1 MNKPIIHK
9 YASKLLD
16 PAVPVTDEDVQPI
29 LSEIGFTDQERAL
42 VRLREMCTTDRI
54 REELTLI
61 LPTLLQALSDAA
73 TPDGSLINFERFINS
88 VSQPEIMLSFL
99 TQNPRAVEIL
109 VRLFVGS
116 QFLTEILLKNPD
128 YLERLTR
135 YNRIAEFKS
144 QQQFYSEAM
153 TAARAET
160 GSTAE
165 KFDVLRRLQRWEL
178 LRIGA
183 CDTFGLM
190 DLKNITV
197 QLSLLADGLV
207 QSCLTILSEEMNL
220 PIDDF
225 AVLAF
230 GKLGG
235 EELNYSSDID
245 LVFIAGDNSTQYW
258 QLGQRLIKSL
268 MESTS
273 EGFLYRVDMR
283 LRPWGRSGAL
293 VTTVDAYVDY
303 FARHGRLW
311 EKQAMLKARVI
322 AGNQKLG
329 IEFFRRIEPQ
339 IYSCDPEE
347 VRKNVLEMKQRI
359 ETELKKKGK
368 DWGEVKSGKGSIR
381 DVEFTTQY
389 LQMSN
394 GAKYSAVRS
403 INTLDGLVRLV
414 DHGLIQADEYRY
426 LTSGYVFFRKIE
438 HALQLMHYNQEHH
451 MPTDEREL
459 AYLAR
464 RLDFQDG
471 QQLVQYYERHRK
483 AVRGIFKK
491 YIHAPAEKNSE
502 HHEAGPEQEA
512 NLIGMMAASYS
523 KLFNETEIEKHSLMS
538 KKLSDTNI
546 VELETEK
553 LPDSQTRLTMVGVDQ
568 TGDLSLI
575 CGLLFVYGFDIQKGH
590 LFTNQKV
597 RPASS
602 SQSRSSRTSEKSKNT
617 RKFVIVLDVKS
628 PVESV
633 QSTVWIDYKNDLSEL
648 LNKVETGKSREAVGE
663 LAKRVA
669 GALRDLSQASQVLYP
684 VEIELDN
691 ETDSR
696 HTILRIESEDTIG
709 FLYELTNALSMSG
722 IDIARMVIDSEATK
736 VRDVLYVTDE
746 KGEKISSEEQQQ
758 GLRAAVVLIKHFTH
772 LLPRSPNPEAALLHF
787 REFLEHLFKQP
798 NWVEEISSLERTNVL
813 SALARLLGVSDF
825 LWEDFLRLQ
834 HSNLFP
840 VVANVEELKNRI
852 PFDELKA
859 ELSRELEQATS
870 LEEQQERLNAF
881 KDRAMLRT
889 DMRHILGHISEFG
902 QFSDELTDVAEVVVQ
917 GAYDICN
924 EQVLERYGLPQLES
938 GEPCRLAICA
948 LGKCGGRELGFASD
962 IELMFIYE
970 GTGQTTGPE
979 IMTNNEYYLK
989 LVERFSKMIKA
1000 RSEGIFQI
1008 DLRLRPYGQA
1018 GSLAVSAE
1026 AFQSYFSHGGAAWPY
1041 ERQALVKLRPIAADE
1056 EFGNKI
1062 VRMRDDIIYS
1072 GKPFDVAAMLA
1083 MREKQIQQLVKGGT
1097 INAKLGDGGLVDCEY
1112 LIQGLQI
1119 TYGHRNPMLRTTN
1132 TLEGIYA
1139 LKELGLISPDDFQNL
1154 RNAYIFL
1161 RRLIDALRM
1170 VRGNAKDLTV
1180 PPQDQEEFEFLAR
1193 RLGYGSHTEKLQ
1205 QEITSTIDCVRDFSR
1220 LLEPIKA
1227 MTIRTNG

>member
-1 MNKPIIHK
+1 MNIPVL
-9 YASKLLD
+9 YSNAAKLLD
-16 PAVPVTDEDVQPI
+16 QQVPASDPEVQQI
-29 LSEIGFTDQERAL
+29 LAGIGFTDQERAL
-42 VRLREMCTTDRI
+42 TRVREMCTSDGI
-54 REELTLI
+54 RKELTLI
-61 LPTLLQALSDAA
+61 LPTLLQALTDAA

-88 VSQPEIMLSFL
+88 VSEPEIMLNFL
-99 TQNPRAVEIL
+99 THNPRAVEIL

-153 TAARAET
+153 AAARQEAK
-160 GSTAE
+160 STAE
-165 KFDVLRRLQRWEL
+165 IFDILRRFQRWEL

-207 QSCLTILSEEMNL
+207 QTCLTILSEELNL
-220 PIDDF
+220 PLDDF

-322 AGNQKLG
+322 AGNQNLG
-329 IEFFRRIEPQ
+329 INFFRRIEPQ
-339 IYSCDPEE
+339 IFNCDPEE

-359 ETELKKKGK
+359 EAELKKKGK

-389 LQMSN
+389 LQMAN
-394 GAKYSAVRS
+394 GAKHPSIRS

-414 DHGLIQADEYRY
+414 DHGLIQADEYRH

-464 RLDFQDG
+464 RLDFQEG
-471 QQLVQYYERHRK
+471 QQLVQYYEQHRK
-483 AVRGIFKK
+483 AVRNIFKK
-491 YIHAPAEKNSE
+491 YIHPPKSDSGLHTAQS
-502 HHEAGPEQEA
+502 EQES
-512 NLIGMMAASYS
+512 NPIGMMAASYS
-523 KLFNETEIEKHSLMS
+523 KVFNEAEIEKHSQMAR
-538 KKLSDTNI
+538 KLSETNN
-546 VELETEK
+546 VELQTEK
-553 LPDSQTRLTMVGVDQ
+553 IPENQLRLTMVGFDQ

-575 CGLLFVYGFDIQKGH
+575 CGLLFVYGFDIQQGH

-597 RPASS
+597 NPAAS
-602 SQSRSSRTSEKSKNT
+602 SQSRSPKLSEKSKSK
-617 RKFVIVLDVKS
+617 RKFVIVLDVKAS
-628 PVESV
+628 DAAV
-633 QSTVWIDYKNDLSEL
+633 QPSFWISYKKDLTEL
-648 LNKVETGKSREAVGE
+648 LNKVETGKIQEAVGE

-669 GALRDLSQASQVLYP
+669 GALHDLPQASQMLYP

-691 ETDSR
+691 DTDAR
-696 HTILRIESEDTIG
+696 YTILRIQSEDTIG

-722 IDIARMVIDSEATK
+722 IDIARMVIDSEGNK
-736 VRDVLYVTDE
+736 VSDVLYVTDD
-746 KGEKISSEEQQQ
+746 KGEKISAEAQQQ
-758 GLRAAVVLIKHFTH
+758 GLRAAIVLIKHFTH
-772 LLPRSPNPEAALLHF
+772 LLPRSPNPESALLHF

-798 NWVEEISSLERTNVL
+798 NWVEEISSLERTSVL

-840 VVANVEELKNRI
+840 VVANVEELKNRVS
-852 PFDELKA
+852 FAELKA
-859 ELSRELEQATS
+859 ELARELAEATS
-870 LEEQQERLNAF
+870 AEDQQERLNAF

-917 GAYDICN
+917 GAYEICDL
-924 EQVLERYGLPQLES
+924 QLQERYGVPRLET
-938 GEPCRLAICA
+938 EDPCRISICA

-970 GTGQTTGPE
+970 GSGQTTGPE
-979 IMTNNEYYLK
+979 IITNNEYYLK
-989 LVERFSKMIKA
+989 LVEKFSKMIKT

-1026 AFQSYFSHGGAAWPY
+1026 AFQSYFSHEGAAWPY

-1056 EFGNKI
+1056 EFGNQI
-1062 VRMRDDIIYS
+1062 VRMRDSIIYS

-1112 LIQGLQI
+1112 LIQSLQI
-1119 TYGHRNPMLRTTN
+1119 TYGHRNPGLRTTN
-1132 TLEGIYA
+1132 TLEGIDS
-1139 LKELGLISPDDFQNL
+1139 LKELGLISPDDYVKL

-1180 PPQDQEEFEFLAR
+1180 PPQDQEEFDFLAR

-1205 QEITSTIDCVRDFSR
+1205 TEISVTMDRVRDFSR
-1220 LLEPIKA
+1220 LLAPIKA

>member
-1 MNKPIIHK
+1 MNIPVL
-9 YASKLLD
+9 YSNAAKLLD
-16 PAVPVTDEDVQPI
+16 QQVPASDPEVQQI
-29 LSEIGFTDQERAL
+29 LAGIGFTDQERAL
-42 VRLREMCTTDRI
+42 TRVREMCTSDGI
-54 REELTLI
+54 RKELTLI
-61 LPTLLQALSDAA
+61 LPTLLQALTDAA

-88 VSQPEIMLSFL
+88 VSEPEIMLNFL
-99 TQNPRAVEIL
+99 THNPRAVEIL

-153 TAARAET
+153 AAARQEAK
-160 GSTAE
+160 STAE
-165 KFDVLRRLQRWEL
+165 IFDILRRFQRWEL

-207 QSCLTILSEEMNL
+207 QTCLTILSEELNL
-220 PIDDF
+220 PLDDF

-322 AGNQKLG
+322 AGNQNLG
-329 IEFFRRIEPQ
+329 INFFRRIEPQ
-339 IYSCDPEE
+339 IFNCDPEE

-359 ETELKKKGK
+359 EAELKKKGK

-389 LQMSN
+389 LQMAN
-394 GAKYSAVRS
+394 GAKHPSIRS

-414 DHGLIQADEYRY
+414 DHGLIQADEYRH

-464 RLDFQDG
+464 RLDFQEG
-471 QQLVQYYERHRK
+471 QQLVQYYEQHRK
-483 AVRGIFKK
+483 AVRNIFKK
-491 YIHAPAEKNSE
+491 YIHPPKSDSGLHAAQS
-502 HHEAGPEQEA
+502 EQES
-512 NLIGMMAASYS
+512 NPIGMMAASYS
-523 KLFNETEIEKHSLMS
+523 KVFNEAEIEKHSQMAR
-538 KKLSDTNI
+538 KLSETNN
-546 VELETEK
+546 VELQTEK
-553 LPDSQTRLTMVGVDQ
+553 IPENQLRLTMVGFDQ

-575 CGLLFVYGFDIQKGH
+575 CGLLFVYGFDIQQGH

-597 RPASS
+597 NPAAS
-602 SQSRSSRTSEKSKNT
+602 SQSRSPKPSEKSKSK
-617 RKFVIVLDVKS
+617 RKFVIVLDVKAS
-628 PVESV
+628 DAAV
-633 QSTVWIDYKNDLSEL
+633 QPSFWISYKKDLTEL
-648 LNKVETGKSREAVGE
+648 LNKVEIGKIQEAVGE

-669 GALRDLSQASQVLYP
+669 GALHDLPQASQMLYP

-691 ETDSR
+691 DTDAR
-696 HTILRIESEDTIG
+696 YTILRIQSEDTIG

-722 IDIARMVIDSEATK
+722 IDIARMVIDSEGNK
-736 VRDVLYVTDE
+736 VSDVLYVTDD
-746 KGEKISSEEQQQ
+746 KGEKISAEAQQQ
-758 GLRAAVVLIKHFTH
+758 GLRAAIVLIKHFTH
-772 LLPRSPNPEAALLHF
+772 LLPRSPNPESALLHF

-798 NWVEEISSLERTNVL
+798 NWVEEISSLERTSVL

-840 VVANVEELKNRI
+840 VVANVEELKNRVS
-852 PFDELKA
+852 FAELKA
-859 ELSRELEQATS
+859 ELAQELAEATS
-870 LEEQQERLNAF
+870 AEDQQERLNAF

-917 GAYDICN
+917 GAYEICDL
-924 EQVLERYGLPQLES
+924 QLQERYGIPQLET
-938 GEPCRLAICA
+938 EDPCRISICA

-970 GTGQTTGPE
+970 GSGQTTGPE
-979 IMTNNEYYLK
+979 IITNNEYYLK
-989 LVERFSKMIKA
+989 LVEKFSKMIKT

-1026 AFQSYFSHGGAAWPY
+1026 AFQSYFSHEGAAWPY

-1056 EFGNKI
+1056 EFGNQI
-1062 VRMRDDIIYS
+1062 VRMRDSIIYS

-1112 LIQGLQI
+1112 LIQSLQI
-1119 TYGHRNPMLRTTN
+1119 TYGHRNPGLRTTN
-1132 TLEGIYA
+1132 TLEGIDS
-1139 LKELGLISPDDFQNL
+1139 LKELGLISPDDYVKL

-1180 PPQDQEEFEFLAR
+1180 PPQDQEEFDFLAR

-1205 QEITSTIDCVRDFSR
+1205 TEISVTMDRVRDFSR
-1220 LLEPIKA
+1220 LLAPIKA

>member
-1 MNKPIIHK
+1 
-9 YASKLLD
+9 
-16 PAVPVTDEDVQPI
+16 
-29 LSEIGFTDQERAL
+29 
-42 VRLREMCTTDRI
+42 MCTTPRI

-61 LPTLLQALSDAA
+61 LPTLLQALTDAA
-73 TPDGSLINFERFINS
+73 TPDGSLINFERFLNS
-88 VSQPEIMLSFL
+88 VSQPEAMLGFL
-99 TQNPRAVEIL
+99 THNPRAVEIL

-144 QQQFYSEAM
+144 QQQFFSEAM
-153 TAARAET
+153 AATRHET
-160 GSTAE
+160 KTTAE
-165 KFDVLRRLQRWEL
+165 KFDILRRFQRWEL

-207 QSCLTILSEEMNL
+207 QCCLAILAEEMEL
-220 PIDDF
+220 SLDDF

-245 LVFIAGDNSTQYW
+245 LVFIAGTNSTQYW

-303 FARHGRLW
+303 FAKHGRLW

-339 IYSCDPEE
+339 IFNCDAED

-359 ETELKKKGK
+359 EAELKKKGK

-389 LQMSN
+389 LQMAN
-394 GAKYSAVRS
+394 GARFSAIRS

-414 DHGLIQADEYRY
+414 DHGLIQADEYQH

-471 QQLVQYYERHRK
+471 HQLVQYYEQHRK
-483 AVRGIFKK
+483 AVRSIFKK
-491 YIHAPAEKNSE
+491 YIYAPSE
-502 HHEAGPEQEA
+502 QNTEHQAADSEQESH
-512 NLIGMMAASYS
+512 LLGMMAASYS
-523 KLFNETEIEKHSLMS
+523 KVFNESEIEKHSLMAR
-538 KKLSDTNI
+538 KLSDFNI
-546 VELETEK
+546 VELETETI
-553 LPDSQTRLTMVGVDQ
+553 PDNQVRLTMVGFDQ

-597 RPASS
+597 KPASS
-602 SQSRSSRTSEKSKNT
+602 SQSRSAKTTEKSKST

-628 PVESV
+628 PENKVSP
-633 QSTVWIDYKNDLSEL
+633 TVWADYKADLTDL
-648 LNKVETGKSREAVGE
+648 LNKVAAGKNQEAVGE

-669 GALRDLSQASQVLYP
+669 AALRDLSQASQVLYP

-722 IDIARMVIDSEATK
+722 IDIARMVINSEGNKA
-736 VRDVLYVTDE
+736 RDVLYVTDD
-746 KGEKISSEEQQQ
+746 KSEKISSEEQQQ

-772 LLPRSPNPEAALLHF
+772 LLPRSPNPESALLHF

-798 NWVEEISSLERTNVL
+798 NWVEEISSLERTSVL

-859 ELSRELEQATS
+859 ELAAELAQAAS
-870 LEEQQERLNAF
+870 FEEQQEKLNAF
-881 KDRAMLRT
+881 KDREMLRT
-889 DMRHILGHISEFG
+889 DMRHILGHISE
-902 QFSDELTDVAEVVVQ
+902 
-917 GAYDICN
+917 
-924 EQVLERYGLPQLES
+924 
-938 GEPCRLAICA
+938 
-948 LGKCGGRELGFASD
+948 
-962 IELMFIYE
+962 
-970 GTGQTTGPE
+970 
-979 IMTNNEYYLK
+979 
-989 LVERFSKMIKA
+989 
-1000 RSEGIFQI
+1000 
-1008 DLRLRPYGQA
+1008 
-1018 GSLAVSAE
+1018 
-1026 AFQSYFSHGGAAWPY
+1026 
-1041 ERQALVKLRPIAADE
+1041 
-1056 EFGNKI
+1056 
-1062 VRMRDDIIYS
+1062 
-1072 GKPFDVAAMLA
+1072 
-1083 MREKQIQQLVKGGT
+1083 
-1097 INAKLGDGGLVDCEY
+1097 
-1112 LIQGLQI
+1112 
-1119 TYGHRNPMLRTTN
+1119 
-1132 TLEGIYA
+1132 
-1139 LKELGLISPDDFQNL
+1139 
-1154 RNAYIFL
+1154 
-1161 RRLIDALRM
+1161 
-1170 VRGNAKDLTV
+1170 
-1180 PPQDQEEFEFLAR
+1180 
-1193 RLGYGSHTEKLQ
+1193 
-1205 QEITSTIDCVRDFSR
+1205 
-1220 LLEPIKA
+1220 
-1227 MTIRTNG
+1227 

>member
-1 MNKPIIHK
+1 MNIPVL
-9 YASKLLD
+9 YSNAAKLLD
-16 PAVPVTDEDVQPI
+16 QQVPASDPEVQQI
-29 LSEIGFTDQERAL
+29 LAGIGFTDQERAL
-42 VRLREMCTTDRI
+42 TRVREMCTSDGI
-54 REELTLI
+54 RKELTLI
-61 LPTLLQALSDAA
+61 LPTLLQALTDAA

-88 VSQPEIMLSFL
+88 VSEPEIMLNFL
-99 TQNPRAVEIL
+99 THNPRAVEIL

-153 TAARAET
+153 AAARQEAK
-160 GSTAE
+160 STAE
-165 KFDVLRRLQRWEL
+165 IFDILRRFQRWEL

-207 QSCLTILSEEMNL
+207 QTCLTILSEELNL
-220 PIDDF
+220 PLDDF

-322 AGNQKLG
+322 AGNQNLG
-329 IEFFRRIEPQ
+329 INFFRRIEPQ
-339 IYSCDPEE
+339 IFNCDPEE

-359 ETELKKKGK
+359 EAELKKKGK

-389 LQMSN
+389 LQMAN
-394 GAKYSAVRS
+394 GAKHPSIRS

-414 DHGLIQADEYRY
+414 DHGLIQADEYRH

-464 RLDFQDG
+464 RLDFQEG
-471 QQLVQYYERHRK
+471 QQLVQYYEQHRK
-483 AVRGIFKK
+483 AVRNIFKK
-491 YIHAPAEKNSE
+491 YIHPPKSDSGLHTAQS
-502 HHEAGPEQEA
+502 EQES
-512 NLIGMMAASYS
+512 NPIGMMAASYS
-523 KLFNETEIEKHSLMS
+523 KVFNEAEIEKHSQMAR
-538 KKLSDTNI
+538 KLSETNN
-546 VELETEK
+546 VEL
-553 LPDSQTRLTMVGVDQ
+553 QTKKIPENQLRLTMVGFDQ

-575 CGLLFVYGFDIQKGH
+575 CGLLFVYGFDIQQGH

-597 RPASS
+597 NPAAS
-602 SQSRSSRTSEKSKNT
+602 SQSRSPKLSEKSKSK
-617 RKFVIVLDVKS
+617 RKFVIVLDVKAS
-628 PVESV
+628 DAAV
-633 QSTVWIDYKNDLSEL
+633 QPSFWISYKKDLTEL
-648 LNKVETGKSREAVGE
+648 LNKVEIGKIQEAVGE

-669 GALRDLSQASQVLYP
+669 GALHDLPQASQMLYP

-691 ETDSR
+691 DTDAR
-696 HTILRIESEDTIG
+696 YTILRIQSEDTIG

-722 IDIARMVIDSEATK
+722 IDIARMVIDSEGNK
-736 VRDVLYVTDE
+736 VSDVLYVTDD
-746 KGEKISSEEQQQ
+746 KGEKISAEAQQQ
-758 GLRAAVVLIKHFTH
+758 GLRAAIVLIKHFTH
-772 LLPRSPNPEAALLHF
+772 LLPRSPNPESALLHF

-798 NWVEEISSLERTNVL
+798 NWVEEISSLERTSVL

-840 VVANVEELKNRI
+840 VVANVEELKNRVS
-852 PFDELKA
+852 FAELKA
-859 ELSRELEQATS
+859 ELARELAEATS
-870 LEEQQERLNAF
+870 AEDQQERLNAF

-917 GAYDICN
+917 GAYEICDL
-924 EQVLERYGLPQLES
+924 QLQERYGVPRLET
-938 GEPCRLAICA
+938 EDPCRIAICA

-970 GTGQTTGPE
+970 GSGQTTGPE
-979 IMTNNEYYLK
+979 IITNNEYYLK
-989 LVERFSKMIKA
+989 LVEKFSKMIKT

-1026 AFQSYFSHGGAAWPY
+1026 AFQSYFSHEGAAWPY

-1056 EFGNKI
+1056 EFGNQI
-1062 VRMRDDIIYS
+1062 VRMRDSIIYS

-1112 LIQGLQI
+1112 LIQSLQI
-1119 TYGHRNPMLRTTN
+1119 TYGHRNPGLRTTN
-1132 TLEGIYA
+1132 TLEGIDS
-1139 LKELGLISPDDFQNL
+1139 LKELGLISPDDYVKL

-1180 PPQDQEEFEFLAR
+1180 PPQDQEEFDFLAR

-1205 QEITSTIDCVRDFSR
+1205 TEISVTMDRVRDFSR
-1220 LLEPIKA
+1220 LLAPIKA

>member
-1 MNKPIIHK
+1 MNIPVL
-9 YASKLLD
+9 YSNAAKLLD
-16 PAVPVTDEDVQPI
+16 QQVPASDPEVQQI
-29 LSEIGFTDQERAL
+29 LAGIGFTDQERAL
-42 VRLREMCTTDRI
+42 TRVREMCTSDGI
-54 REELTLI
+54 RKELTLI
-61 LPTLLQALSDAA
+61 LPTLLQALTDAA

-88 VSQPEIMLSFL
+88 VSEPEIMLIFL
-99 TQNPRAVEIL
+99 THNPRAVEIL

-153 TAARAET
+153 AAARQEAK
-160 GSTAE
+160 STAE
-165 KFDVLRRLQRWEL
+165 IFDILRRFQRWEL

-207 QSCLTILSEEMNL
+207 QTCLTILSEELNL
-220 PIDDF
+220 PLDDF

-322 AGNQKLG
+322 AGNQNLG
-329 IEFFRRIEPQ
+329 INFFRRIEPQ
-339 IYSCDPEE
+339 IFNCDPEE

-359 ETELKKKGK
+359 EAELKKKGK

-389 LQMSN
+389 LQMAN
-394 GAKYSAVRS
+394 GAKHPSIRS

-414 DHGLIQADEYRY
+414 DHGLIQADEYRH

-464 RLDFQDG
+464 RLDFQEG
-471 QQLVQYYERHRK
+471 QQLVQYYEQHRK
-483 AVRGIFKK
+483 AVRNIFKK
-491 YIHAPAEKNSE
+491 YIHPPKSDSGLHAAQS
-502 HHEAGPEQEA
+502 EQES
-512 NLIGMMAASYS
+512 NPIGMMAASYS
-523 KLFNETEIEKHSLMS
+523 KVFNEAEIEKHSQMAR
-538 KKLSDTNI
+538 KLSETNN
-546 VELETEK
+546 VELQTEK
-553 LPDSQTRLTMVGVDQ
+553 IPENQLRLTMVGFDQ

-575 CGLLFVYGFDIQKGH
+575 CGLLFVYGFDIQQGH

-597 RPASS
+597 NPAAS
-602 SQSRSSRTSEKSKNT
+602 SQSRSPKPSEKSKSK
-617 RKFVIVLDVKS
+617 RKFVIVLDVKAS
-628 PVESV
+628 DAAV
-633 QSTVWIDYKNDLSEL
+633 QPSFWISYKKDLTEL
-648 LNKVETGKSREAVGE
+648 LNKVEIGKIQEAVGE

-669 GALRDLSQASQVLYP
+669 GALHDLPQASQMLYP

-691 ETDSR
+691 DTDAR
-696 HTILRIESEDTIG
+696 YTILRIQSEDTIG

-722 IDIARMVIDSEATK
+722 IDIARMVIDSEGNK
-736 VRDVLYVTDE
+736 VSDVLYVTDD
-746 KGEKISSEEQQQ
+746 KGEKISAEAQQQ
-758 GLRAAVVLIKHFTH
+758 GLRAAIVLIKHFTH
-772 LLPRSPNPEAALLHF
+772 LLPRSPNPESALLHF

-798 NWVEEISSLERTNVL
+798 NWVEEISSLERTSVL

-840 VVANVEELKNRI
+840 VVANVEELKNRVS
-852 PFDELKA
+852 FAELKA
-859 ELSRELEQATS
+859 ELARELAEATS
-870 LEEQQERLNAF
+870 AEDQQERLNAF

-917 GAYDICN
+917 GAYEIC
-924 EQVLERYGLPQLES
+924 ELQLQERYGVPRLET
-938 GEPCRLAICA
+938 EDPCRIAICA

-970 GTGQTTGPE
+970 GSGQTTGPE
-979 IMTNNEYYLK
+979 IITNNEYYLK
-989 LVERFSKMIKA
+989 LVEKFSKMIKT

-1026 AFQSYFSHGGAAWPY
+1026 AFQSYFSHEGAAWPY

-1056 EFGNKI
+1056 EFGNQI
-1062 VRMRDDIIYS
+1062 VRMRDSIIYS

-1112 LIQGLQI
+1112 LIQSLQI
-1119 TYGHRNPMLRTTN
+1119 TYGHRNPGLRTTN
-1132 TLEGIYA
+1132 TLEGIDS
-1139 LKELGLISPDDFQNL
+1139 LKELGLISPDDYVKL

-1180 PPQDQEEFEFLAR
+1180 PPQDQEEFDFLAR

-1205 QEITSTIDCVRDFSR
+1205 TEISVTMDRVRDFSR
-1220 LLEPIKA
+1220 LLAPIKA

>member
-1 MNKPIIHK
+1 
-9 YASKLLD
+9 
-16 PAVPVTDEDVQPI
+16 
-29 LSEIGFTDQERAL
+29 
-42 VRLREMCTTDRI
+42 MCTSDGI
-54 REELTLI
+54 RKELTLI
-61 LPTLLQALSDAA
+61 LPTLLQALTDAA

-88 VSQPEIMLSFL
+88 VSEPEIMLNFL
-99 TQNPRAVEIL
+99 THNPRAVEIL

-153 TAARAET
+153 AAARQEAK
-160 GSTAE
+160 STAE
-165 KFDVLRRLQRWEL
+165 IFDILRRFQRWEL

-207 QSCLTILSEEMNL
+207 QTCLTILSEELNL
-220 PIDDF
+220 PLDDF

-322 AGNQKLG
+322 AGNQNLG
-329 IEFFRRIEPQ
+329 INFFRRIEPQ
-339 IYSCDPEE
+339 IFNCDPEE

-359 ETELKKKGK
+359 EAELKKKGK

-389 LQMSN
+389 LQMAN
-394 GAKYSAVRS
+394 GAKHPSIRS

-414 DHGLIQADEYRY
+414 DHGLIQADEYRH

-464 RLDFQDG
+464 RLDFQEG
-471 QQLVQYYERHRK
+471 QQLVQYYEQHRK
-483 AVRGIFKK
+483 AVRNIFKK
-491 YIHAPAEKNSE
+491 YIHPPKSDSGLHAAQS
-502 HHEAGPEQEA
+502 EQES
-512 NLIGMMAASYS
+512 NPIGMMAASYS
-523 KLFNETEIEKHSLMS
+523 KVFNEAEIEKHSQMAR
-538 KKLSDTNI
+538 KLSETNN
-546 VELETEK
+546 VELQTEK
-553 LPDSQTRLTMVGVDQ
+553 IPENQLRLTMVGFDQ

-575 CGLLFVYGFDIQKGH
+575 CGLLFVYGFDIQQGH

-597 RPASS
+597 NPAAS
-602 SQSRSSRTSEKSKNT
+602 SQSRSPKPSEKSKSK
-617 RKFVIVLDVKS
+617 RKFVIVLDVKAS
-628 PVESV
+628 DAAV
-633 QSTVWIDYKNDLSEL
+633 QPSFWISYKKDLTEL
-648 LNKVETGKSREAVGE
+648 LNKVETGKIQEAVGE

-669 GALRDLSQASQVLYP
+669 GALHDLPQASQMLYP

-691 ETDSR
+691 DTDAR
-696 HTILRIESEDTIG
+696 YTILRIQSEDTIG

-722 IDIARMVIDSEATK
+722 IDIARMVIDSEGNK
-736 VRDVLYVTDE
+736 VSDVLYVTDD
-746 KGEKISSEEQQQ
+746 KGEKISAEAQQQ
-758 GLRAAVVLIKHFTH
+758 GLRAAIVLIKHFTH
-772 LLPRSPNPEAALLHF
+772 LLPRSPNPESALLHF

-798 NWVEEISSLERTNVL
+798 NWVEEISSLERTSVL

-840 VVANVEELKNRI
+840 VVANVEELKNRVS
-852 PFDELKA
+852 FAELKA
-859 ELSRELEQATS
+859 ELAQELAEATS
-870 LEEQQERLNAF
+870 AEDQQERLNAF

-917 GAYDICN
+917 GAYEICDL
-924 EQVLERYGLPQLES
+924 QLQERYGIPQLET
-938 GEPCRLAICA
+938 EDPCRISICA

-970 GTGQTTGPE
+970 GSGQTTGPE
-979 IMTNNEYYLK
+979 IITNNEYYLK
-989 LVERFSKMIKA
+989 LVEKFSKMIKT

-1026 AFQSYFSHGGAAWPY
+1026 AFQSYFSHEGAAWPY

-1056 EFGNKI
+1056 EFGNQI
-1062 VRMRDDIIYS
+1062 VRMRDSIIYS

-1112 LIQGLQI
+1112 LIQSLQI
-1119 TYGHRNPMLRTTN
+1119 TYGHRNPGLRTTN
-1132 TLEGIYA
+1132 TLEGIDS
-1139 LKELGLISPDDFQNL
+1139 LKELGLISPDDYVKL

-1180 PPQDQEEFEFLAR
+1180 PPQDQEEFDFLAR

-1205 QEITSTIDCVRDFSR
+1205 TEISVTMDRVRDFSR
-1220 LLEPIKA
+1220 LLAPIKA

>member
-1 MNKPIIHK
+1 MNKPV
-9 YASKLLD
+9 YFSNAEKLLD
-16 PAVPVTDEDVQPI
+16 QQLPVTDPEVQQM
-29 LSEIGFTDQERAL
+29 LAGIGFTDPERAL
-42 VRLREMCTTDRI
+42 TRIREMCTSEGI
-54 REELTLI
+54 RKELTLI
-61 LPTLLQALSDAA
+61 LPTLLQALTDAA

-88 VSQPEIMLSFL
+88 VSEPEVMLNFL
-99 TQNPRAVEIL
+99 THNPRAVEIL

-153 TAARAET
+153 AAARQEER
-160 GSTAE
+160 STADI
-165 KFDVLRRLQRWEL
+165 FDILRRFQRWEL

-207 QSCLTILSEEMNL
+207 QTCLTILSEEMNL
-220 PIDDF
+220 PLDDF

-322 AGNQKLG
+322 AGNQNLG
-329 IEFFRRIEPQ
+329 IDFFRRIEPQ
-339 IYSCDPEE
+339 IFNCEPEE

-359 ETELKKKGK
+359 EAELKKKGK

-389 LQMSN
+389 LQMAN
-394 GAKYSAVRS
+394 GARHPSIRS

-414 DHGLIQADEYRY
+414 DHGLIQADEYRH

-438 HALQLMHYNQEHH
+438 HALQLMHYNQEHR

-464 RLDFQDG
+464 RLDFQEG
-471 QQLVQYYERHRK
+471 QQLVQYYEQHRK
-483 AVRGIFKK
+483 AVRNIFKK
-491 YIHAPAEKNSE
+491 YIYDSPSDSGPHAAQS
-502 HHEAGPEQEA
+502 EQES
-512 NLIGMMAASYS
+512 NPIGMMAASYT
-523 KLFNETEIEKHSLMS
+523 KVFNEAEIEKHSQMAR
-538 KKLSDTNI
+538 KLSESNN
-546 VELETEK
+546 VELQTENI
-553 LPDSQTRLTMVGVDQ
+553 PDNQLRLTMVGFDQ

-575 CGLLFVYGFDIQKGH
+575 CGLLFVYGFDIQQGH

-597 RPASS
+597 KPAGS
-602 SQSRSSRTSEKSKNT
+602 SQGRASKTSEKSKST
-617 RKFVIVLDVKS
+617 RKFVIVLDVKAS
-628 PVESV
+628 DEAV
-633 QSTVWIDYKNDLSEL
+633 QSSVWTSYKNDLTEL
-648 LNKVETGKSREAVGE
+648 LHKVETGKTQEAVGG

-669 GALRDLSQASQVLYP
+669 AALHDLPQASQMLYP

-691 ETDSR
+691 DTDPR
-696 HTILRIESEDTIG
+696 YTILRIQSEDTIG

-722 IDIARMVIDSEATK
+722 IDIARMVIDSEGTK
-736 VRDVLYVTDE
+736 VSDVLYVTDD
-746 KGEKISSEEQQQ
+746 KGEKISAEAQQQ
-758 GLRAAVVLIKHFTH
+758 GLRAAIVLIKHFTH

-798 NWVEEISSLERTNVL
+798 NWVEEISSLERTSVL

-840 VVANVEELKNRI
+840 VVANVEELKTRI
-852 PFDELKA
+852 TFA
-859 ELSRELEQATS
+859 ELEAELARELADASSPED
-870 LEEQQERLNAF
+870 QQERLNAF

-917 GAYDICN
+917 GAYEICDL
-924 EQVLERYGLPQLES
+924 QLKERYGVPQLET
-938 GEPCRLAICA
+938 EDPCRISICA

-970 GTGQTTGPE
+970 GSGQTTGPE
-979 IMTNNEYYLK
+979 IITNNEYYLK
-989 LVERFSKMIKA
+989 LVEKFSKMIKT

-1026 AFQSYFSHGGAAWPY
+1026 AFQSYFSHEGAAWPY

-1056 EFGNKI
+1056 EFGNQI
-1062 VRMRDDIIYS
+1062 VRMRDTIIYG

-1112 LIQGLQI
+1112 LIQGMQI
-1119 TYGHRNPMLRTTN
+1119 TYGHRNPGLRTTN
-1132 TLEGIYA
+1132 TLEGIDA
-1139 LKELGLISPDDFQNL
+1139 LKELGLISPDDYVIL

-1205 QEITSTIDCVRDFSR
+1205 EEISMTMDRVRDFSR
-1220 LLEPIKA
+1220 LLAPIKA

>member
-1 MNKPIIHK
+1 MNIPVL
-9 YASKLLD
+9 YSNAAKLLD
-16 PAVPVTDEDVQPI
+16 QQVPASDPEVQQI
-29 LSEIGFTDQERAL
+29 LAGIGFTDQERAL
-42 VRLREMCTTDRI
+42 TRVREMCTSDGI
-54 REELTLI
+54 RKELTLI
-61 LPTLLQALSDAA
+61 LPTLLQALTDAA

-88 VSQPEIMLSFL
+88 VSEPEIMLNFL
-99 TQNPRAVEIL
+99 THNPRAVEIL

-153 TAARAET
+153 AAARQEAK
-160 GSTAE
+160 STAE
-165 KFDVLRRLQRWEL
+165 IFDILRRFQRWEL

-207 QSCLTILSEEMNL
+207 QTCLTILSEELNL
-220 PIDDF
+220 PLDDF

-322 AGNQKLG
+322 AGNQNLG
-329 IEFFRRIEPQ
+329 INFFRRIEPQ
-339 IYSCDPEE
+339 IFNCDPEE

-359 ETELKKKGK
+359 EAELKKKGK

-389 LQMSN
+389 LQMAN
-394 GAKYSAVRS
+394 GAKHPSIRS

-414 DHGLIQADEYRY
+414 DHGLIQADEYRH

-464 RLDFQDG
+464 RLDFQEG
-471 QQLVQYYERHRK
+471 QQLVQYYEQHRK
-483 AVRGIFKK
+483 AVRNIFKK
-491 YIHAPAEKNSE
+491 YIHPPKSDSGLHAAQS
-502 HHEAGPEQEA
+502 EQES
-512 NLIGMMAASYS
+512 NPIGMMAASYS
-523 KLFNETEIEKHSLMS
+523 KVYNEAEIEKHSQMAR
-538 KKLSDTNI
+538 KLSETNN
-546 VELETEK
+546 VELQTEK
-553 LPDSQTRLTMVGVDQ
+553 IPENQLRLTMVGFDQ

-575 CGLLFVYGFDIQKGH
+575 CGLLFVYGFDIQQGH

-597 RPASS
+597 NPAAS
-602 SQSRSSRTSEKSKNT
+602 SQSRSPKLSEKSKSK
-617 RKFVIVLDVKS
+617 RKFVIVLDVKAS
-628 PVESV
+628 DAAV
-633 QSTVWIDYKNDLSEL
+633 QPSFWISYKKDLTEL
-648 LNKVETGKSREAVGE
+648 LNKVETGKIQEAVGE

-669 GALRDLSQASQVLYP
+669 GALHDLPQASQMLYP

-691 ETDSR
+691 DTDAR
-696 HTILRIESEDTIG
+696 YTILRIQSEDTIG

-722 IDIARMVIDSEATK
+722 IDIARMVIDSEGNK
-736 VRDVLYVTDE
+736 VSDVLYVTDD
-746 KGEKISSEEQQQ
+746 KGEKISAEAQQQ
-758 GLRAAVVLIKHFTH
+758 GLRAAIVLIKHFTH
-772 LLPRSPNPEAALLHF
+772 LLPRSPNPESALLHF

-798 NWVEEISSLERTNVL
+798 NWVEEISSLERTSVL

-840 VVANVEELKNRI
+840 VVANVEELKNRVS
-852 PFDELKA
+852 FAELKA
-859 ELSRELEQATS
+859 ELARELAEATS
-870 LEEQQERLNAF
+870 AEDQQERLNAF

-917 GAYDICN
+917 GAYEICDL
-924 EQVLERYGLPQLES
+924 QLQERYGVPQLET
-938 GEPCRLAICA
+938 EDPCRISICA

-970 GTGQTTGPE
+970 GSGQTTGPE
-979 IMTNNEYYLK
+979 IITNNEYYLK
-989 LVERFSKMIKA
+989 LVEKFSKMIKT

-1026 AFQSYFSHGGAAWPY
+1026 AFQSYFSHEGAAWPY

-1056 EFGNKI
+1056 EFGNQI
-1062 VRMRDDIIYS
+1062 VRMRDSIIYS

-1112 LIQGLQI
+1112 LIQSLQI
-1119 TYGHRNPMLRTTN
+1119 TYGHRNPGLRTTN
-1132 TLEGIYA
+1132 TLEGIDS
-1139 LKELGLISPDDFQNL
+1139 LKELGLISPDDYVKL

-1180 PPQDQEEFEFLAR
+1180 PPQNQEEFDFLAR

-1205 QEITSTIDCVRDFSR
+1205 TEISVTMDRVRDFSR
-1220 LLEPIKA
+1220 LLAPIKA

>member
-1 MNKPIIHK
+1 MNSPVIYDNPEI
-9 YASKLLD
+9 LLD
-16 PAVPVTDEDVQPI
+16 QKYSVSDPEVRDI
-29 LSEIGFTDQERAL
+29 LASIGFSDQERAL
-42 VRLREMCTTDRI
+42 IRLRELCTTPQI
-54 REELTLI
+54 RKELTQI
-61 LPTLLQALSDAA
+61 LPTLLQALTDAA
-73 TPDGSLINFERFINS
+73 TPDGSLINFERFMNS
-88 VSQPEIMLSFL
+88 VSEPETMLEFL

-144 QQQFYSEAM
+144 QQQFFSEAM
-153 TAARAET
+153 AIMRQET
-160 GSTAE
+160 GSVAE
-165 KFDVLRRLQRWEL
+165 KFDAVRRFQRWEL

-207 QSCLTILSEEMNL
+207 QSCLTVLSEDMDL
-220 PIDDF
+220 PLDDF

-245 LVFIAGDNSTQYW
+245 LVFISGQDSTKYW
-258 QLGQRLIKSL
+258 QLGQKLIKSL
-268 MESTS
+268 MESTA

-303 FARHGRLW
+303 FAKHGRLW

-329 IEFFRRIEPQ
+329 MEFFRRIEPQ
-339 IYSCDPEE
+339 IFNCDSEE

-359 ETELKKKGK
+359 EETLKKKGK
-368 DWGEVKSGKGSIR
+368 EWGEVKSGKGSIR

-389 LQMSN
+389 LQMAN
-394 GAKYSAVRS
+394 GAKYPSIRS

-414 DHGLIQADEYRY
+414 DHGLIQADEYRH

-471 QQLVQYYERHRK
+471 KQLVQYYEQHRK
-483 AVRGIFKK
+483 AVRSIYRK
-491 YIHAPAEKNSE
+491 YIYDPAENKTGKHSAHSE
-502 HHEAGPEQEA
+502 QDSNP
-512 NLIGMMAASYS
+512 IGMMAASYT
-523 KLFNETEIEKHSLMS
+523 KVFNEQETEQHSQMAR
-538 KKLSDTNI
+538 KLSETNI
-546 VELETEK
+546 VEFETEK
-553 LPDSQTRLTMVGVDQ
+553 RPNNQLRLTMVGFDQ

-575 CGLLFVYGFDIQKGH
+575 CGLLFVYGFDIEKGH

-597 RPASS
+597 KPAPASG
-602 SQSRSSRTSEKSKNT
+602 RSTKPSEKSKNT
-617 RKFVIVLDVKS
+617 RKFVIVLDVKAS
-628 PVESV
+628 GPAVEPNIW
-633 QSTVWIDYKNDLSEL
+633 TDYRNDLSQL
-648 LNKVETGKSREAVGE
+648 LHKVESGNPQEAVGE

-669 GALRDLSQASQVLYP
+669 AGLHDLAQASQVLYP
-684 VEIELDN
+684 VEIEVDN

-696 HTILRIESEDTIG
+696 HTILRIQSEDTTG

-722 IDIARMVIDSEATK
+722 IDIARMVIDSEGTR
-736 VRDVLYVTDE
+736 VSDVLYVTDD
-746 KGEKISSEEQQQ
+746 KGEKISAEAQQQ
-758 GLRAAVVLIKHFTH
+758 GLRAAIVLIKHFTH
-772 LLPRSPNPEAALLHF
+772 LLPRSPNPESALLHF

-798 NWVEEISSLERTNVL
+798 NWVEEISSLERTSVL

-852 PFDELKA
+852 HLDELQA
-859 ELSRELEQATS
+859 ELAEELAEASTP
-870 LEEQQERLNAF
+870 EEQQERLNAF

-902 QFSDELTDVAEVVVQ
+902 QFSDELTDVAEVVVE
-917 GAYDICN
+917 GAYEVCH
-924 EQVLERYGLPQLES
+924 QQLQERYGEPQLES
-938 GEPCRLAICA
+938 GGPCHLSICA

-970 GTGQTTGPE
+970 GSGQTDGAE
-979 IMTNNEYYLK
+979 VITNNEYYLK
-989 LVERFSKMIKA
+989 LVEKFTKMIKT

-1026 AFQSYFSHGGAAWPY
+1026 AFQSYFSHEGAAWPY
-1041 ERQALVKLRPIAADE
+1041 ERQALVKLRPISGDV
-1056 EFGNKI
+1056 EFGNQI
-1062 VRMRDDIIYS
+1062 VRVRDQIIYS

-1112 LIQGLQI
+1112 LIQGMQI
-1119 TYGHRNPMLRTTN
+1119 TYGHRNPGLRTTN
-1132 TLEGIYA
+1132 TLEGIES
-1139 LKELGLISPDDFQNL
+1139 LKKLGLISPDDFYKL
-1154 RNAYIFL
+1154 RDAYIFL

-1170 VRGNAKDLTV
+1170 VRGNARDLTV

-1205 QEITSTIDCVRDFSR
+1205 EEISSTMDCVRDFSR
-1220 LLEPIKA
+1220 LLAPIKA

>member
-1 MNKPIIHK
+1 MNKPVL
-9 YASKLLD
+9 YSNAAKLLD
-16 PAVPVTDEDVQPI
+16 QQVPASDPEVQQI
-29 LSEIGFTDQERAL
+29 LAGIGFTDQERAL
-42 VRLREMCTTDRI
+42 TRIREMCTSEGI
-54 REELTLI
+54 RKELTLI
-61 LPTLLQALSDAA
+61 LPTLLQALTDAA

-88 VSQPEIMLSFL
+88 VSEPEIMLNFL
-99 TQNPRAVEIL
+99 THNPRAVEIL

-153 TAARAET
+153 AAARQESK
-160 GSTAE
+160 STAE
-165 KFDVLRRLQRWEL
+165 IFDILRRFQRWEL

-207 QSCLTILSEEMNL
+207 QTCLTILSEELNL
-220 PIDDF
+220 PLDDF

-322 AGNQKLG
+322 AGNQDLG
-329 IEFFRRIEPQ
+329 IDFFRRIEPQ
-339 IYSCDPEE
+339 IFNCDSEE

-359 ETELKKKGK
+359 EAELKKKGK

-389 LQMSN
+389 LQMAN
-394 GAKYSAVRS
+394 GAKHPAIRS

-414 DHGLIQADEYRY
+414 DHGLIQADEYRH

-464 RLDFQDG
+464 RLDFQEG
-471 QQLVQYYERHRK
+471 QQLVQYYEQHRK
-483 AVRGIFKK
+483 AVRNIFKK
-491 YIHAPAEKNSE
+491 YIYPSQSDSGLNAAQS
-502 HHEAGPEQEA
+502 EQES
-512 NLIGMMAASYS
+512 NPIGMMAASYS
-523 KLFNETEIEKHSLMS
+523 KVFNEAEIEKHSQMAR
-538 KKLSDTNI
+538 KLSETNN
-546 VELETEK
+546 VELQTEK
-553 LPDSQTRLTMVGVDQ
+553 IPEDQVRLTMVGFDQ

-575 CGLLFVYGFDIQKGH
+575 CGLLFVYGFDIQQGH

-597 RPASS
+597 KPAAS
-602 SQSRSSRTSEKSKNT
+602 SQSRSPKPSEKSKST
-617 RKFVIVLDVKS
+617 RKFVIVLDVKAS
-628 PVESV
+628 DAAV
-633 QSTVWIDYKNDLSEL
+633 QPSFWINYKNDLTEL
-648 LNKVETGKSREAVGE
+648 LHKVETGKIQEAVGE

-669 GALRDLSQASQVLYP
+669 GALHDLPQASQMLYP

-691 ETDSR
+691 DTDTR
-696 HTILRIESEDTIG
+696 YTILRIQSEDTIG

-722 IDIARMVIDSEATK
+722 IDIARMVIDSEGNK
-736 VRDVLYVTDE
+736 VSDVLYVTDD
-746 KGEKISSEEQQQ
+746 KGEKISAEAQQQ
-758 GLRAAVVLIKHFTH
+758 GLRAAIVLIKHFTH

-798 NWVEEISSLERTNVL
+798 NWVEEISSLERTSVL

-852 PFDELKA
+852 SFAELKA
-859 ELSRELEQATS
+859 ELARELAEATS
-870 LEEQQERLNAF
+870 AEDQQERLNAF

-917 GAYDICN
+917 GAYEICN
-924 EQVLERYGLPQLES
+924 LQLQERYGVPQLET
-938 GEPCRLAICA
+938 EDPCRISICA

-970 GTGQTTGPE
+970 GSGQTTGPE
-979 IMTNNEYYLK
+979 IITNNEYYLK
-989 LVERFSKMIKA
+989 LVEKFSKMIKT

-1026 AFQSYFSHGGAAWPY
+1026 AFQSYFSHEGAAWPY

-1056 EFGNKI
+1056 EFGNQI
-1062 VRMRDDIIYS
+1062 VRMRDTIIYS

-1112 LIQGLQI
+1112 LIQSMQI
-1119 TYGHRNPMLRTTN
+1119 TYGHRNPGLRTTN
-1132 TLEGIYA
+1132 TLEGIDS
-1139 LKELGLISPDDFQNL
+1139 LKELGLISPDDYVKL

-1205 QEITSTIDCVRDFSR
+1205 TEISMTMDRVRDFSR
-1220 LLEPIKA
+1220 LLAPIKA

>member
-1 MNKPIIHK
+1 MNIPVL
-9 YASKLLD
+9 YSNAAKLLD
-16 PAVPVTDEDVQPI
+16 QQVPASDPEVQQI
-29 LSEIGFTDQERAL
+29 LAGIGFTDQERAL
-42 VRLREMCTTDRI
+42 TRVREMCTSDGI
-54 REELTLI
+54 RKELTLI
-61 LPTLLQALSDAA
+61 LPTLLQALTDAA

-88 VSQPEIMLSFL
+88 VSEPEIMLNFL
-99 TQNPRAVEIL
+99 THNPRAVEIL

-153 TAARAET
+153 AAARQEAK
-160 GSTAE
+160 STAE
-165 KFDVLRRLQRWEL
+165 IFDILRRFQRWEL

-207 QSCLTILSEEMNL
+207 QTCLTILSEELNL
-220 PIDDF
+220 PLDDF

-322 AGNQKLG
+322 AGNQNLG
-329 IEFFRRIEPQ
+329 INFFRRIEPQ
-339 IYSCDPEE
+339 IFNCDPEE

-359 ETELKKKGK
+359 EAELKKKGK

-389 LQMSN
+389 LQMAN
-394 GAKYSAVRS
+394 GAKHPSIRS

-414 DHGLIQADEYRY
+414 DHGLIQADEYRH

-464 RLDFQDG
+464 RLDFQEG
-471 QQLVQYYERHRK
+471 QQLVQYYEQHRK
-483 AVRGIFKK
+483 AVRNIFKK
-491 YIHAPAEKNSE
+491 YIHPPKSDSGLHAAQS
-502 HHEAGPEQEA
+502 EQES
-512 NLIGMMAASYS
+512 NPIGMMAASYS
-523 KLFNETEIEKHSLMS
+523 KVFNEAEIEKHSQMAR
-538 KKLSDTNI
+538 KLSETNN
-546 VELETEK
+546 VELQTEK
-553 LPDSQTRLTMVGVDQ
+553 IPENQLRLTMVGFDQ

-575 CGLLFVYGFDIQKGH
+575 CGLLFVYGFDIQQGH

-597 RPASS
+597 NPAAS
-602 SQSRSSRTSEKSKNT
+602 SQSRSPKLSEKSKSK
-617 RKFVIVLDVKS
+617 RKFVIVLDVKAS
-628 PVESV
+628 DAAV
-633 QSTVWIDYKNDLSEL
+633 QPSFWISYKKDLTEL
-648 LNKVETGKSREAVGE
+648 LNKVETGKIQEAVGE

-669 GALRDLSQASQVLYP
+669 GALHDLPQASQMLYP

-691 ETDSR
+691 DTDAR
-696 HTILRIESEDTIG
+696 YTILRIQSEDTIG

-722 IDIARMVIDSEATK
+722 IDIARMVIDSEGNK
-736 VRDVLYVTDE
+736 VSDVLYVTDD
-746 KGEKISSEEQQQ
+746 KGEKISAEAQQQ
-758 GLRAAVVLIKHFTH
+758 GLRAAIVLIKHFTH
-772 LLPRSPNPEAALLHF
+772 LLPRSPNPESALLHF

-798 NWVEEISSLERTNVL
+798 NWVEEISSLERTSVL

-840 VVANVEELKNRI
+840 VVANVEELKNRVS
-852 PFDELKA
+852 FAELKA
-859 ELSRELEQATS
+859 ELARELAEATS
-870 LEEQQERLNAF
+870 AEDQQERLNAF

-917 GAYDICN
+917 GAYEICDL
-924 EQVLERYGLPQLES
+924 QLQERYGVPQLET
-938 GEPCRLAICA
+938 EDPCRISICA

-970 GTGQTTGPE
+970 GSGQTTGPE
-979 IMTNNEYYLK
+979 IITNNEYYLK
-989 LVERFSKMIKA
+989 LVEKFSKMIKT

-1026 AFQSYFSHGGAAWPY
+1026 AFQSYFSHEGAAWPY

-1056 EFGNKI
+1056 EFGNQI
-1062 VRMRDDIIYS
+1062 VRMRDSIIYS

-1112 LIQGLQI
+1112 LIQSLQI
-1119 TYGHRNPMLRTTN
+1119 TYGHRNPGLRTTN
-1132 TLEGIYA
+1132 TLEGIDS
-1139 LKELGLISPDDFQNL
+1139 LKELGLISPDDYVKL

-1180 PPQDQEEFEFLAR
+1180 PPQNQEEFDFLAR

-1205 QEITSTIDCVRDFSR
+1205 TEISVTMDRVRDFSR
-1220 LLEPIKA
+1220 LLAPIKA